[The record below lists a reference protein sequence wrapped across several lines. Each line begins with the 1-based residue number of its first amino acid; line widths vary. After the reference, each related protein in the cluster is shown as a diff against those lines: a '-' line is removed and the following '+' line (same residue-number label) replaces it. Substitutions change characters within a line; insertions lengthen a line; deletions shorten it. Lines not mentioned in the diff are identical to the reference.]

1 MTPLLIGFGA
11 AGIRAMKHQLIA
23 APAAMAAIAVGNDIA
38 LASLDTLKARHSIH
52 GAWINLPPELHHT
65 KGWRPIF
72 DNNVMSLFETL
83 RPLLSAPRM
92 IVVYAELGTLESGG
106 VAALF
111 ARELAA
117 MRIGHQIIAN
127 LFKPVTENG
136 AAVTYLADTQL
147 FTLGHCAMSLQIVAE
162 DRLTRSTASAASSAA
177 GDVGFGFADAAAVVM
192 WNEHLERAK
201 LLVEASANQR
211 RTEIGLVAM
220 NGSRV
225 QRESKTV
232 VGIR

>member
-23 APAAMAAIAVGNDIA
+23 APAAVAAIAVGDDTS
-38 LASLDTLKARHSIH
+38 LASLNTLKGRHPIH
-52 GAWINLPPELHHT
+52 SAWLNLPAELRRN

-72 DNNVMSLFETL
+72 DNNVMGLFETL
-83 RPLLSAPRM
+83 RPLLQTPRM
-92 IVVYAELGTLESGG
+92 IAVYAELGTLESGG

-136 AAVTYLADTQL
+136 ALVTYLADTQL
-147 FTLGHCAMSLQIVAE
+147 FTLSHCAMSMQIVAE
-162 DRLTRSTASAASSAA
+162 DHLSRSGVS
-177 GDVGFGFADAAAVVM
+177 GDAGFGFADAAAVVM

-201 LLVEASANQR
+201 LLIEASANQR
-211 RTEIGLVAM
+211 RTEIGLVAI
-220 NGSRV
+220 NGLRV
-225 QRESKTV
+225 PREAKLV
-232 VGIR
+232 VGGR